1 MTYYVLVITLI
12 FAHDQLDLPAVT
24 RYDAET
30 CTAIGKILE
39 QWLTQDGVRVE
50 WKCVRVD
57 E

>member
-12 FAHDQLDLPAVT
+12 FAHDRLDLPAVT

-30 CTAIGKILE
+30 CTVLGKILE

>member
-12 FAHDQLDLPAVT
+12 FAHDRLDLPAVT

-30 CTAIGKILE
+30 CTALGKILE
-39 QWLTQDGVRVE
+39 QWLTQEGVRVE